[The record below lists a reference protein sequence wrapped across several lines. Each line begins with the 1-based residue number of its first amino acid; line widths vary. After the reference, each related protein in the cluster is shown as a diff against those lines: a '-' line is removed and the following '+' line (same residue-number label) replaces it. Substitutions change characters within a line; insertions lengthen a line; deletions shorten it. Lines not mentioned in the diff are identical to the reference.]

1 MLDEKDLQSISNI
14 VKDQVIEARDDI
26 MRGVDVLMEAIF
38 DPQFKLLAEGQQ
50 LIREQMR
57 PQEDQAV
64 MDIRI

>member
-38 DPQFKLLAEGQQ
+38 DPQFKLLEEGQQ

-57 PQEDQAV
+57 PQEDQEV

>member
-1 MLDEKDLQSISNI
+1 MLDEKDLQAISNI

>member
-57 PQEDQAV
+57 PQEDQEV